1 MRKMNSKKLFSGIVT
16 MGLFLSMGM
25 TVLAASA
32 TSSFIYNQKTVNCVL
47 NVDWKLGAYILAFDN
62 NGSLVGSDNI
72 TAFDTAKTKTL
83 SYTASKFKST
93 HNIQNSNRVPL
104 ESRNLEVKN

>member
-47 NVDWKLGAYILAFDN
+47 NVDWKLGKDDAYAKTYVSGGSGNYPLGAYILAFDN

-83 SYTASKFKST
+83 SYTG
-93 HNIQNSNRVPL
+93 
-104 ESRNLEVKN
+104 